1 MSNTIIIP
9 AGWAGFY
16 HAETKKFFGI
26 SYFKAGGKAHTKLTI
41 ITKNTKEE
49 VIESLKAEG
58 VTVPA

>member
-1 MSNTIIIP
+1 MTNTYNIP

-26 SYFKAGGKAHTKLTI
+26 SYFKAGGKTTTQLTI
-41 ITKNTKEE
+41 ITRPTKEE
-49 VIESLKAEG
+49 VVAALTAEG